1 MERFP
6 DWRKQPTN
14 EPVIRHVDN
23 LRMSTNKRIEKDSM
37 GEVEVPTEA
46 LYGAQT
52 QRAVDNFPVS
62 SLTMP
67 RGFIR
72 ALGLVK
78 AACAEANVSLSAL
91 TPEIGEAIKT
101 ASLAV
106 AEGQYD
112 DQFPVDVFQTGSGTS
127 SNMNANEVISRLASD
142 ALGEKVHA
150 NDHVNYGQSSN
161 DVIPTSVQVAA
172 SLECERCL
180 LPALNHLAGVIQ
192 SRAEELRGEIK
203 TGRTHLMDAMPVS
216 FGQELEAWAAQIT
229 HVVEAIERSVERCRK
244 LPIGGTAVGTGI
256 NADPDLGRRVCEHLG
271 ELTRINFTSMENKF
285 VGLASQDASVELS
298 GQLKSLAVVLMKI
311 GNDLRWMNSGPLA
324 GIGDIS
330 LPALQPGSSIMP
342 GKVNPVI
349 PESVCMVAS
358 QVIGND
364 TTITIAGQS
373 GNFQLN
379 VMLPVV
385 ALNLLQS
392 IELLSNVSRL
402 LADKAIAGFT
412 VNTEIVKASLDRN
425 PILVTALNNVIGY
438 ELGAKIAKQAY
449 ADNQAIID
457 VAEKM
462 TDLSRDELEKLLDP
476 TRLAHPHD

>member
-1 MERFP
+1 
-6 DWRKQPTN
+6 
-14 EPVIRHVDN
+14 
-23 LRMSTNKRIEKDSM
+23 MSSNKRIEKDSM
-37 GEVEVPTEA
+37 GEVEVPVEA

-62 SLTMP
+62 GLTMP

-78 AACAEANVSLSAL
+78 AACAEANVSLGAL
-91 TPEIGEAIKT
+91 TPEIGDAIKR
-101 ASLAV
+101 ASLAM
-106 AEGQYD
+106 AEGKHD
-112 DQFPVDVFQTGSGTS
+112 AQFPVDVFQTGSGTS
-127 SNMNANEVISRLASD
+127 SNMNANEVIATLASD
-142 ALGEKVHA
+142 ALGQKVHA

-172 SLECERCL
+172 SLECEQSL

-216 FGQELEAWAAQIT
+216 FGQELDAWAAQVM
-229 HVVEAIERSVERCRK
+229 HAVEAIERSVERSRK

-256 NADPDLGRRVCEHLG
+256 NADPDLGRRVCAHLE
-271 ELTRINFTSMENKF
+271 ELTQSNFTSMKNKF

-298 GQLKSLAVVLMKI
+298 GQLKTLAVVLMKI

-349 PESVCMVAS
+349 PESVCMVAA

-379 VMLPVV
+379 VMLPIV
-385 ALNLLQS
+385 AFNLLQS

-402 LADKAIAGFT
+402 LADKAIAGFI
-412 VNTEIVKASLDRN
+412 VNTETVKASLDRN
-425 PILVTALNNVIGY
+425 PILVTALNSVIGY
-438 ELGAKIAKQAY
+438 ELGSKIAKQAY
-449 ADNQAIID
+449 SANRPIID
-457 VAEKM
+457 VAEEM